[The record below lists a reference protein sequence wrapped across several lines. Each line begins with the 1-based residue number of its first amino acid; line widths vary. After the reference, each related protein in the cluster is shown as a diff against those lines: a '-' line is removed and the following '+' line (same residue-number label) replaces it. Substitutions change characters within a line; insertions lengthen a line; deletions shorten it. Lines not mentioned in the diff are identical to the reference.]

1 MFKTTFEN
9 VKGVTRI
16 RKTKKG
22 KKIQLPEKKC
32 FYKKTNNGPTTLKIV
47 REFGFFGR

>member
-22 KKIQLPEKKC
+22 QKIQLPEKNA
-32 FYKKTNNGPTTLKIV
+32 FTIRQTMV
-47 REFGFFGR
+47 